1 MRESDRSD
9 DVGLIWK
16 RLSPRLAS
24 SKPAIRRYV
33 PARVGTWAESEGAS
47 ERGDFPRLSEA
58 GLLKNEERRNEISE
72 VRVVEIIA

>member
-16 RLSPRLAS
+16 RLRLAS

-58 GLLKNEERRNEISE
+58 GLLKNEERRNDISE